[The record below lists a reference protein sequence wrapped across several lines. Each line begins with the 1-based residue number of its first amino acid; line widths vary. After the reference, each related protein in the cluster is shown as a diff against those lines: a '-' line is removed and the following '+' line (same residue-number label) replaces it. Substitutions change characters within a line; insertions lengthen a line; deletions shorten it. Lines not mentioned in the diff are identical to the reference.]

1 MKKIYIECNMG
12 VAGDMLCGALLDTL
26 NDNEKEVIISKLNTL
41 MDGVTV
47 SCKKCNKLGITG
59 TKFDVEIE
67 KRGHHHINIQEI
79 YDIIDSFD
87 LNDKVKSNAKNVYT
101 LIAKA
106 ESKVH
111 GTDVADIHLHEV
123 GMKDAIMDVTAFC
136 YIANYLNIDSFS
148 VSTINT
154 GFGEVN
160 TAHGILPVPAPAT
173 AHLLAGLPTKQGD
186 IKGELTT
193 PTGAGL
199 VKYFATETTNT
210 LPSYDKIG
218 YGMGTKD
225 FEKPNCVRIFIDESS
240 KEDITELRCQIDDM
254 TGEETGYAINKM
266 ISLGA
271 KDCFVNPI
279 TMKKSRPAFEFVVI
293 TSPDKKDYFIEQI
306 FKHTTTIGIREIICK
321 RAVLT
326 RESYEKNGVS
336 IKKSTGYNTTK
347 EKIEFED
354 LAKIAD
360 EKDISIF
367 QARKEIEKKL

>member
-26 NDNEKEVIISKLNTL
+26 NDNEKEIIISKINTL
-41 MDGVTV
+41 MNGVTV
-47 SCKKCNKLGITG
+47 SYKKCTKLGITG
-59 TKFDVEIE
+59 TKFDVDIE
-67 KRGHHHINIQEI
+67 KHGHHHTSIQEI

-87 LNDKVKSNAKNVYT
+87 LSEKVKNNAKNVYT

-111 GTDVADIHLHEV
+111 GTEVADIHLHEV

-136 YIANYLNIDSFS
+136 YIADYLKIDSFS

-173 AHLLAGLPTKQGD
+173 AELLATLPTKQGD
-186 IKGELTT
+186 VKGELTT

-199 VKYFATETTNT
+199 LKYFSTETTNT
-210 LPSYDKIG
+210 LPNYDKIG

-225 FEKPNCVRIFIDESS
+225 FEKPNCVRIFIGENN

-254 TGEETGYAINKM
+254 TGEEMGYAINKM

-279 TMKKSRPAFEFVVI
+279 IMKKSRPAFEFIVI
-293 TSPDKKDYFIEQI
+293 TSPDKKEYFIEQI

-321 RAVLT
+321 RDVLT

-336 IKKSTGYNTTK
+336 IKRSTGYNTTK

-354 LAKIAD
+354 LAKIAN

-367 QARKEIEKKL
+367 EARNNVK

>member
-12 VAGDMLCGALLDTL
+12 VAGDMLCGALLDIL
-26 NDNEKEVIISKLNTL
+26 NENEKELIISKLNTL
-41 MDGVTV
+41 MDDVAV
-47 SCKKCNKLGITG
+47 SCKKSIKLGITG
-59 TKFDVEIE
+59 TKFDVDI
-67 KRGHHHINIQEI
+67 KKHGHHHTSIQEI
-79 YDIIDSFD
+79 YDIIDNFD
-87 LNDKVKSNAKNVYT
+87 LNEKVKTNAKNVYT

-111 GTDVADIHLHEV
+111 GTEVADIHLHEV

-136 YIANYLNIDSFS
+136 YIADYLKIDSIS

-154 GFGEVN
+154 GYGEVS

-173 AHLLAGLPTKQGD
+173 AELLAGLPTNQGD
-186 IKGELTT
+186 VKGELTT

-199 VKYFATETTNT
+199 VKYFSTEIANT

-240 KEDITELRCQIDDM
+240 KESITELRCQIDDM
-254 TGEETGYAINKM
+254 TGEEMGYAINKM

-279 TMKKSRPAFEFVVI
+279 TMKKGRPAFEFVVI
-293 TSPDKKDYFIEQI
+293 TSPDKKSYFIEQI

-321 RAVLT
+321 RDVLT
-326 RESYEKNGVS
+326 RENYNKNGVS
-336 IKKSTGYNTTK
+336 IKKSSGYNTTK

-360 EKDISIF
+360 EKDISVF
-367 QARKEIEKKL
+367 EARNFVK